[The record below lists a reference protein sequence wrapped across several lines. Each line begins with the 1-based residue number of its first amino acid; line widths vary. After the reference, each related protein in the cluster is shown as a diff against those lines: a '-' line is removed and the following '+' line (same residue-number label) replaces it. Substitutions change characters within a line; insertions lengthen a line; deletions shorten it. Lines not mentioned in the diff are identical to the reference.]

1 MINETYNILKS
12 CASTIP
18 DWEKMTKSQLL
29 RECIKYPENSLQYQA
44 YMSAILCKYWY
55 LINTYKEIDKQFA
68 SEEDIFGWI
77 SDALMYTLKNHK
89 WDDSPE
95 KYKEN
100 EPSSHFMTV
109 FRCTRITA
117 YQSSNRNKRK
127 INATL
132 SSVDKIS
139 DEYSVEPFYREEA
152 DDVINRTISN
162 YHIVTLISQQWEKG
176 RYACAFILDHIAN
189 EDVFGKVNDGI
200 YLDINKLNLSLRK
213 MDDIYAESFSEV
225 YGIPLPDV
233 KKEIKEIVSMS
244 PKKIKNSILLTLK
257 ELSLDSKIKDML
269 C

>member
-1 MINETYNILKS
+1 MINETYDILKS
-12 CASTIP
+12 CASTI
-18 DWEKMTKSQLL
+18 DGWEKMTKSQLL
-29 RECIKYPENSLQYQA
+29 RECIKHPENSLEYQA

-55 LINTYKEIDKQFA
+55 LIKTYKEIDKQFA

-95 KYKEN
+95 HYQEN
-100 EPSSHFMTV
+100 EPASHFMTV

-139 DEYSVEPFYREEA
+139 DEYNVEPFYREEA
-152 DDVINRTISN
+152 DDLINKSISN
-162 YHIVTLISQQWEKG
+162 YHITTIVKHQIEKHK
-176 RYACAFILDHIAN
+176 YLSAFIIDHIVN
-189 EDVFGKVNDGI
+189 ENVFGKVEDGI

-213 MDDIYAESFSEV
+213 MDQIYAESFAETYEENREDIIRAV
-225 YGIPLPDV
+225 G
-233 KKEIKEIVSMS
+233 EITEMS
-244 PKKIKNSILLTLK
+244 PKKIKSGILFSLK
-257 ELSLDSKIKDML
+257 ELSLDNKIKDML